1 MDLTERIA
9 SIIIPLPETWNEW
22 KITEKIGS
30 GSYGS
35 VYRAEKKSDSA
46 VESAIKIIN
55 LPMDDTEREQ
65 VEREY
70 KNNDELIRG
79 HYKEVAER
87 FLREVDAMQELKD
100 CPFIVQYQDCCIGK
114 NRRDPN
120 GLTIYIRMELLTSF
134 YDYACFHE
142 MVEARVIDLGLNIGT
157 ALSECHKH
165 GILHR
170 DIKQENV
177 LVTEDGQFKLGDFG
191 FAKDLRKT
199 SQLSLSMKGTV
210 GYMAP
215 EIYVGGNYDN
225 RADIY
230 SLGLLMYKLVNEGR
244 DPLSNMDK
252 QILSLK
258 DKEDAFNQR
267 MAGAELPYPVRASEE
282 LSEILLHACQF
293 DPEDR
298 YETIDEMLRDLKL
311 LKKGEYKLRKIR
323 IKNNKR
329 KKLLKKI
336 IPLVAVVTIATC
348 MGGKAM
354 YTNYNTVDRG
364 SCGEDATWKIY
375 RDGSLIIEG
384 TGTAEASDEMKEYT
398 SFVKTIEV
406 KDGITELGDKM
417 FVGFVSATSADLPE
431 SVNSFGDSVFANC
444 NSLENVTI
452 PDGIT
457 VIPMETFASTAIKEI
472 EIPDSVTEIGE
483 SAFSYADLVSIDI
496 PDSVTLIGEN
506 AFGDCLNLQSIH
518 LPYELTKIEYG
529 AFSSCRKIES
539 IIIPS
544 KVKSI
549 DGLAFIGCSSLEM
562 IEIPDNVESIGEGAF
577 ESCTSLTSVILPDNI
592 IVAEDAFVDTPW
604 GNSQQEDS

>member
-1 MDLTERIA
+1 MDLTERIV
-9 SIIIPLPETWNEW
+9 SMIIPLPETWNEW

-35 VYRAEKKSDSA
+35 VYRAEKKSDPTI
-46 VESAIKIIN
+46 ESAIKIIN
-55 LPMDDTEREQ
+55 LPMDDTEKEQ
-65 VEREY
+65 VGREY
-70 KNNDELIRG
+70 KNNDEFIRG

-100 CPFIVQYQDCCIGK
+100 CPFIVQYQDCCIGE

-120 GLTIYIRMELLTSF
+120 GLTIYIRMEKLTSF

-142 MVEARVIDLGLNIGT
+142 MIEARVIDLGLNIGT

-230 SLGLLMYKLVNEGR
+230 SFGLLMYKLVNEGR

-267 MAGAELPYPVRASEE
+267 MAGAELPPPTRASEE

-293 DPEDR
+293 NPEDR

-311 LKKGEYKLRKIR
+311 LKRGEYKLRKIR

-336 IPLVAVVTIATC
+336 IPLVTVVAIATC

-364 SCGEDATWKIY
+364 SCGEDASWKIY

-384 TGTAEASDEMKEYT
+384 TGAAEASDEMNEYT

-406 KDGITELGDKM
+406 KEGITELGREALCD
-417 FVGFVSATSADLPE
+417 FVATTDIILPDSLE
-431 SVNSFGDSVFANC
+431 SFGDSVFTNC
-444 NSLENVTI
+444 NSLENVNI

-457 VIPMETFASTAIKEI
+457 KIPMETFSSTGIKEI

-483 SAFSYADLVSIDI
+483 RAFFNSDLESIAI
-496 PDSVTLIGEN
+496 PNSVVVIEED
-506 AFGDCLNLQSIH
+506 AFGVCKQLKSATLPERLLEIKTNTFFGCDNLSQ
-518 LPYELTKIEYG
+518 
-529 AFSSCRKIES
+529 
-539 IIIPS
+539 IIIPE
-544 KVKSI
+544 KVEFI
-549 DGLAFIGCSSLEM
+549 DDAAFAACLSLET
-562 IEIPDNVESIGEGAF
+562 IEIPEAVEGIGAGAF
-577 ESCTSLTSVILPDNI
+577 QSCKSLKNVILPEYI
-592 IVAEDAFVDTPW
+592 TVAEDAFLDTPW
-604 GNSQQEDS
+604 GDSQ